1 MQVPRRDPAVV
12 EATGLAVGFAVGV
25 VWTPVKTCGVD
36 DTVQGNSR
44 ETANDVP
51 LSVHTRIVL
60 LRLRCNCH
68 ATFSTDRQGAY
79 HTYRVTCK
87 NSFRNAK
94 RIWIGGYQDSN

>member
-25 VWTPVKTCGVD
+25 VWTPVETCGVD
-36 DTVQGNSR
+36 DAVQGNSR

-60 LRLRCNCH
+60 LRLRCNGH

-79 HTYRVTCK
+79 QTYRVTCK
-87 NSFRNAK
+87 HSFRNAK
-94 RIWIGGYQDSN
+94 RIWVGGYQDSN